1 MSITK
6 VDFDPSDGA
15 KVIYLEKNIHQRQ
28 SAETLPLFQD
38 DNKTYTMFL
47 GENIHNKIPSLFT
60 KMQYL
65 ISKGYHGVSLNKE
78 TQSLIWQKQEQS
90 RVLDFVLQ
98 QKKSR
103 AL

>member
-6 VDFDPSDGA
+6 VDLDPSDGA
-15 KVIYLEKNIHQRQ
+15 KVIYLEKNIHQQ
-28 SAETLPLFQD
+28 EQKSPLLQD
-38 DNKTYTMFL
+38 NNKTYTMYL
-47 GENIHNKIPSLFT
+47 GENIHKKIPSLFM

-78 TQSLIWQKQEQS
+78 TQSLVWQKQEKV
-90 RVLDFVLQ
+90 RTLDYIMQ
-98 QKKSR
+98 QKQSR